1 LRARAA
7 DGSGGAISRKQLVI
21 SGKQPRPDYVFG
33 HYVWRFGDVT
43 LLLSDSLP
51 VNHLNVSSKYLYK
64 ASVPEIPDASRSAYY
79 HQPYFDLSH
88 DDRA

>member
-1 LRARAA
+1 MAQAA
-7 DGSGGAISRKQLVI
+7 PFRGKQLVI

-33 HYVWRFGDVT
+33 HYVLRFGDVT

-51 VNHLNVSSKYLYK
+51 VNHLNVSSKYRTK
-64 ASVPEIPDASRSAYY
+64 HPFREIPDASRSAYCC
-79 HQPYFDLSH
+79 QLYFNLSY